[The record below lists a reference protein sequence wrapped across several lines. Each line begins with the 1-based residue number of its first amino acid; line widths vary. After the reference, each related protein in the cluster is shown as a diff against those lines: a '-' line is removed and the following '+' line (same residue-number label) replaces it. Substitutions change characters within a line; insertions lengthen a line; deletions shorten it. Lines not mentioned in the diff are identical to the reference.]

1 MNTAE
6 MTVKE
11 RIARLRRGEVL
22 PGYKKTEVGVVP
34 EGWES
39 TRVRAIASSARNS
52 TVGGPFGSDLVS
64 NDYVNQGVPV
74 IRGQN
79 MGEVWLSGNF
89 VYVTSEKAGS
99 LKANLAHPEDIV
111 FTQRGTLGQV
121 SIVPEKP
128 YDRYLISQ
136 SQMKLTLNR
145 CIADPIFFYYV
156 FVSRKQQD
164 YIRQSTIQTGVPHI
178 NLGILRDIPVQL
190 PPLPEQRRIAEILSA
205 WDEALEKF
213 DLLIEKK
220 RELKRGL
227 MQVLLSGKRRF
238 PEFDSGRFNETE
250 MGVVP
255 EEWDIL
261 ELKDLVSQVVREVPK
276 PDKSYWALSIRS
288 HGKGTFHRFV
298 EKPDEVCME
307 SLFLVRPNDLIVNI
321 TFAWEHAI
329 AIAKQ
334 EDEGKLVSHRFPT
347 YVINE
352 ELLELGFLGAIIL
365 QPSFRKKLELISPG
379 GAGRNRVLNKKSF
392 MKIKLPL
399 PPLPEQRRIADCLS
413 ALDREIELLER
424 EKAQRQTQKKALM
437 ELLLTGKVRVD
448 VTDKEKNDGQE

>member
-1 MNTAE
+1 MNITK

-22 PGYKKTEVGVVP
+22 PGYKKTGVGVIP

-39 TRVRAIASSARNS
+39 TRVRAIASSTRNS
-52 TVGGPFGSDLVS
+52 IVGGPFGSDLVS

-89 VYVTSEKAGS
+89 VYVTSEKADS

-111 FTQRGTLGQV
+111 LTQRGTLGQI

-128 YDRYLISQ
+128 YERYLISQ

-145 CIADPIFFYYV
+145 YIADPI
-156 FVSRKQQD
+156 
-164 YIRQSTIQTGVPHI
+164 
-178 NLGILRDIPVQL
+178 QL
-190 PPLPEQRRIAEILSA
+190 PPLPEQHRIAESLST
-205 WDEALEKF
+205 WDEALEKLG
-213 DLLIEKK
+213 LLIGKK

-238 PEFDSGRFNETE
+238 PEFDSGKYKKTVV
-250 MGVVP
+250 GVVP
-255 EEWDIL
+255 EEWEVNTFAEIIHLSFKKVDPQNISAKCIELEHISQETGRIL
-261 ELKDLVSQVVREVPK
+261 NYVPSKNQLSAKNVFKKGDVLFGKLRPYLKKYAMPDFDGVCSSEIWVLR
-276 PDKSYWALSIRS
+276 DKS
-288 HGKGTFHRFV
+288 GKCINHY
-298 EKPDEVCME
+298 
-307 SLFLVRPNDLIVNI
+307 LFYLVQGDN
-321 TFAWEHAI
+321 
-329 AIAKQ
+329 
-334 EDEGKLVSHRFPT
+334 
-347 YVINE
+347 
-352 ELLELGFLGAIIL
+352 
-365 QPSFRKKLELISPG
+365 
-379 GAGRNRVLNKKSF
+379 F
-392 MKIKLPL
+392 MKVANSASGTKMPRADWNFVKVASLPI
-399 PPLPEQRRIADCLS
+399 PPLPEQRRIAECLS
-413 ALDREIELLER
+413 TLDREIELLEQ